1 MDEPCDED
9 IITKI
14 KESRRAN
21 IVVTVTPENSDTD
34 EEPLNEEE
42 AKEMTLTNPMPR
54 FSISIFIRM
63 HPKLQLRSLCNF
75 TYEQL
80 EYLADIIE
88 SNCGRARRGRKVK
101 FSTIESLFLT
111 LTYYCTYL
119 PYSALCPLLHI
130 SQSCYS
136 KLVTRTTNV
145 AFPIFASYFLPNHC
159 PPLTSM
165 KNKFTNFPDA
175 VAAVDSTT
183 IPFNIPSVKEERLY
197 SWDEKNHCNG
207 IKLQVLVSP
216 DGKAIHQ
223 NVEFMAAVHDKKIF
237 DLSKVSDFLT
247 VKRGFDDYQYPV
259 LADRGYIGIQK
270 YHLTAVVM
278 KRSHEEADVE
288 RNNAIAQDRQIVER
302 FFARFKSCWSCMKNG
317 FRGERTSLPLII
329 SGLVGLTNYNIDGS
343 PLNDNEELLLFEDF
357 TPTKVLPSSDTV
369 AAVVAPSMKPSKRNI
384 IAVAHQAVDIIQ
396 SSQEANYLYPIKGG
410 IVGLHNMGNTCHLNV
425 CLQVLFYISEVRTE
439 VLKVANQSSPIVT
452 EMSSIFTNLNS
463 LKSKGLVFVPHELAT
478 LLGNSTYEAQDCDDT
493 MTRLITDLAEQI
505 PGIGQLFRITY
516 RDSANEQTNCYSI
529 HTRIGE
535 PDLDHAI
542 QYHLSTTRNTSWP
555 QFLTFDIQREWQ
567 NDSIHQVIFDFPKKL
582 TLPTVERQRY
592 QLIAIVA
599 YCNFHYVVFLQ
610 KSAYWIMINDEVAYS
625 VPSTDINALKG
636 CSTAEMPPLWYKT
649 LEHKWL
655 AKMLIYRMV
664 Q

>member
-1 MDEPCDED
+1 
-9 IITKI
+9 
-14 KESRRAN
+14 
-21 IVVTVTPENSDTD
+21 
-34 EEPLNEEE
+34 
-42 AKEMTLTNPMPR
+42 
-54 FSISIFIRM
+54 
-63 HPKLQLRSLCNF
+63 
-75 TYEQL
+75 
-80 EYLADIIE
+80 
-88 SNCGRARRGRKVK
+88 
-101 FSTIESLFLT
+101 
-111 LTYYCTYL
+111 
-119 PYSALCPLLHI
+119 
-130 SQSCYS
+130 
-136 KLVTRTTNV
+136 
-145 AFPIFASYFLPNHC
+145 
-159 PPLTSM
+159 
-165 KNKFTNFPDA
+165 
-175 VAAVDSTT
+175 
-183 IPFNIPSVKEERLY
+183 
-197 SWDEKNHCNG
+197 
-207 IKLQVLVSP
+207 
-216 DGKAIHQ
+216 
-223 NVEFMAAVHDKKIF
+223 
-237 DLSKVSDFLT
+237 
-247 VKRGFDDYQYPV
+247 
-259 LADRGYIGIQK
+259 
-270 YHLTAVVM
+270 
-278 KRSHEEADVE
+278 
-288 RNNAIAQDRQIVER
+288 
-302 FFARFKSCWSCMKNG
+302 MKNG